1 MQPVAWTRAEALR
14 SRAFW
19 SVCGPVALSLVA
31 QVGFLVHQIAILE
44 VSLGRTGAGFAVAI
58 TTIAALLGRLL
69 LGAVADR
76 LDPRIMAAI
85 SLATQAAA
93 MTATEDKNEKRADAE
108 KVMRKFVNI
117 LQVSPQ
123 VSDPERAALRIPI
136 RDKQPTPTD
145 PNAILNIIPPKQH
158 LGTEQPGL
166 VVVHFGPNP
175 LDERRNAKPKG
186 VAGGRILVIDGSVPS
201 GTANIDS
208 LPWRWAGDDTESPF
222 YFKAPAGGIFTFR
235 VQWFDVLMNLG
246 PLGDPVTCA
255 VTA

>member
-1 MQPVAWTRAEALR
+1 MPSYIPASDAGFREWIESFLDYA
-14 SRAFW
+14 
-19 SVCGPVALSLVA
+19 GPHAGELSLTLGNIAEMQAERVA
-31 QVGFLVHQIAILE
+31 FVNSYLAYL
-44 VSLGRTGAGFAVAI
+44 
-58 TTIAALLGRLL
+58 
-69 LGAVADR
+69 AD
-76 LDPRIMAAI
+76 
-85 SLATQAAA
+85 QAAA
-93 MTATEDKNEKRADAE
+93 MTSTENKNEKRASAE
-108 KVMRKFVNI
+108 KVMRKYVNI

-145 PNAILNIIPPKQH
+145 PNAILNIIPPKVH
-158 LGTEQPGL
+158 LGTAQPGL
-166 VVVHFGPNP
+166 VVVHHGPEP

-186 VAGGRILVIDGSVPS
+186 VAGARIMVCDGAVPS
-201 GTANIDS
+201 GTTNIDA

>member
-1 MQPVAWTRAEALR
+1 MPSYIPASDAAFREWIESFVDYAGAHASELGLTTGNIAEMQAVRVAFVNSYL
-14 SRAFW
+14 
-19 SVCGPVALSLVA
+19 
-31 QVGFLVHQIAILE
+31 
-44 VSLGRTGAGFAVAI
+44 
-58 TTIAALLGRLL
+58 
-69 LGAVADR
+69 AD
-76 LDPRIMAAI
+76 
-85 SLATQAAA
+85 LATQAAA